1 MRRIVYVAK
10 LELDKS
16 QGVNNKISNQ
26 VASWR
31 KICPELDIFQLIIH
45 PKRIIAKDP
54 IEGSIYIFE
63 RGFFQKYIFNLSLF
77 KEMRRLSADLVY
89 FRFSTF
95 PIINTIHL
103 LSCKIVLELN
113 TRFEFELLHYKNAIK
128 RFLLKLY
135 YKFIIEFSDGQ
146 VAVTPECIVE
156 DGPASIVIGNSI
168 SVVDYKSFVKDD
180 IRKTSME
187 LVFIGS
193 PDCAWHGVDRIIEIA
208 KDLVNYKFNIIGY
221 SKEDLKSFG
230 LDQIP
235 SNVQVHGF
243 LTSNEYLKIFAR
255 CFAAIGSL
263 AMERNRMF
271 FSSSLKNRE
280 YLVHGLP
287 VVVQGVDIDL
297 LNLDF
302 VFFLKTKFDS
312 NDFKFAIEHLRLAVP
327 KTYQLMRSI
336 DSDVLERQRLNFL
349 INM

>member
-1 MRRIVYVAK
+1 MRRIVYIAK

-16 QGVNNKISNQ
+16 LGVNNKISNQ

-31 KICPELDIFQLIIH
+31 KICPELDIFQIIIH
-45 PKRIIAKDP
+45 PKRIISKDP

-63 RGFFQKYIFNLSLF
+63 RGFFQKYIFNLYLF

-95 PIINTIHL
+95 PIINIIQL
-103 LSCKIVLELN
+103 LSHKIVLELN
-113 TRFEFELLHYKNAIK
+113 TRFEFELLHYKNKLK
-128 RFLLKLY
+128 RFLLRLY
-135 YKFIIEFSDGQ
+135 YKFIIGFSDGQ
-146 VAVTPECIVE
+146 VAVTPECIVK

-168 SVVDYKSFVKDD
+168 SAIDNKSCVTDD

-193 PDCAWHGVDRIIEIA
+193 PDCAWHGVDRIVEIA
-208 KDLVNYKFNIIGY
+208 KDLVNYRFNIIGY
-221 SKEDLKSFG
+221 SKEDMKSFG
-230 LDQIP
+230 FGQIP
-235 SNVQVHGF
+235 LNVHVHGF

-255 CFAAIGSL
+255 CFVAIGSL

-297 LNLDF
+297 LNLNS

-312 NDFKFAIEHLRLAVP
+312 NDFKFAIEHLRLASP
-327 KTYQLMRSI
+327 KSYQLMRSI

-349 INM
+349 LNI